1 MYNGRE
7 KREYERIEGPYVVR
21 FQIINF
27 KSVYIFPANW
37 DMVALKDISVSGAS
51 FNYNDNL
58 GIDSF
63 LNLKIDLPASA
74 LHINCVGKI
83 IRIEQPQPN
92 SMFRIAAEFT
102 EIGEQEKEMISTT
115 VEKAL
120 ENDYQLI

>member
-1 MYNGRE
+1 MSKGQERR
-7 KREYERIEGPYVVR
+7 KCKRIEEPYVAR

-27 KSVYIFPANW
+27 KSVYMYPANW
-37 DMVALKDISVSGAS
+37 DMVDLKDISVGGAS

-58 GIDSF
+58 EIDSF
-63 LNLKIDLPASA
+63 LNLKIDLPAST
-74 LHINCVGKI
+74 LPINCSGKI

-102 EIGEQEKEMISTT
+102 EISEQEKEMINTT